1 MLIKIRCCKQNYIH
15 GALLDNIQDVLSTE
29 KAIHT
34 DQLLRLYFIKSA
46 NQYSQNEHSQ
56 IPFGRELNTLEYN

>member
-46 NQYSQNEHSQ
+46 NQYSQNEHPQ
-56 IPFGRELNTLEYN
+56 IPFCREFNTLEDN

>member
-34 DQLLRLYFIKSA
+34 DQLL
-46 NQYSQNEHSQ
+46 
-56 IPFGRELNTLEYN
+56 